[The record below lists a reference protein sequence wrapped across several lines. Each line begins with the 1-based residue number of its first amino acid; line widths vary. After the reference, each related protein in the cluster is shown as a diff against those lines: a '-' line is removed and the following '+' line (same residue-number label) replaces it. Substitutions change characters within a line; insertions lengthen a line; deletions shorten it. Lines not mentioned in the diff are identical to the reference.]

1 MFYRETG
8 QFKTSYMADEAMFP
22 IRQDLWGILA
32 ILFVAF
38 FAIPFFGNEYLLGA
52 IMIPILIFSLAA
64 LGLNILL
71 GYAGLLSL
79 GSGAFMAV
87 GCYTAWNV
95 LTRLPEL
102 PLPFAY
108 LAGGLVAALVGI
120 LFGLPSL
127 RIKGFYLAVATL
139 ALQFFAEWVFTH
151 IGWLYGYSPQGSI
164 TFPTIELFG
173 FQFDTPETRYLFILT
188 IVVGIAFLCKN
199 MVRTRTGR
207 DWMAIR
213 DMDIAAEVIG
223 IPLLRTKLL
232 AFAVSSF
239 ILGIAGALWGQT
251 FLVTLETDT
260 FGLVQRS
267 FPILFMVIIG
277 GLGSIMGSF
286 IGAAFIVLT
295 PILTSIIGHSIFAGI
310 VTQRILSTMEVLIFG
325 AVIIFFIIVEP
336 LGFARMW
343 QIFKGKLQ
351 VWPFPPR

>member
-8 QFKTSYMADEAMFP
+8 QFKTTYASDEAIFP
-22 IRQDLWGILA
+22 IRQDLWGIGV
-32 ILFVAF
+32 ILFIAF
-38 FAIPFFGNEYLLGA
+38 IVIPLIGNEYVLGA
-52 IMIPILIFSLAA
+52 IMIPVLIFSLAA

-79 GSGAFMAV
+79 GSGGFMAV

-95 LTRLPEL
+95 LTRFPEL
-102 PLPFAY
+102 PLPIAY
-108 LAGGLVAALVGI
+108 LFAGLSAAMVGI
-120 LFGLPSL
+120 IFGLPSL

-139 ALQFFAEWVFTH
+139 ASQFFIEWVFTH
-151 IGWLYGYSPQGSI
+151 IAWFYNYSTQGSI
-164 TFPTIELFG
+164 TFPTILLFG
-173 FQFDTPETRYLFILT
+173 FKFDTAPSRYLFTLT
-188 IVVGIAFLCKN
+188 IVVFIAFLCKN

-223 IPLLRTKLL
+223 IPLLKTKLL

-239 ILGIAGALWGQT
+239 ILGIAGALWGQV

-260 FGLVQRS
+260 FDLTRS
-267 FPILFMVIIG
+267 FSILFMVIIG

-286 IGAAFIVLT
+286 IGAAFIVLV
-295 PILTSIIGHSIFAGI
+295 PILTSILGHTVFEGF

-336 LGFARMW
+336 LGLARIW
-343 QIFKGKLQ
+343 QIVKGKLQ